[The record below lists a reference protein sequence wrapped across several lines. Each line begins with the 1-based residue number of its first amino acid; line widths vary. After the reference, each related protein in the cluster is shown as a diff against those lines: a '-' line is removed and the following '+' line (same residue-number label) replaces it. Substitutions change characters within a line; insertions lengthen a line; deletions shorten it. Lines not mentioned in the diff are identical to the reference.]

1 MQALDSDA
9 AFQGLPRPSSQS
21 IDHLVILYFIAREKT
36 VNTYINRLNATFA
49 IAGLL
54 MMAPFMAMARLPAPS
69 AVPHGESLAKKRT
82 SNRVA
87 DEERRASKP
96 SESEPVS

>member
-1 MQALDSDA
+1 MT
-9 AFQGLPRPSSQS
+9 
-21 IDHLVILYFIAREKT
+21 REKA
-36 VNTYINRLNATFA
+36 VNTYINRLNASFA

-69 AVPHGESLAKKRT
+69 TAPHGESVVKKRT

-87 DEERRASKP
+87 DEERRASESAG
-96 SESEPVS
+96 SESVSE